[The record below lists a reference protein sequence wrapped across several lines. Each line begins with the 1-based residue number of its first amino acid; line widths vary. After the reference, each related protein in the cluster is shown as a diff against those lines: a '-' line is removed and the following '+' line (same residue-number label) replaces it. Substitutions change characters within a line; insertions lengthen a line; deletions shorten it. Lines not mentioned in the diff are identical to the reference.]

1 MQLEAKSS
9 WGWDSFKYFFF
20 FLEDDLFLEGCFE
33 VCVVSGFMLA
43 SEESS
48 QIALLVA
55 RRQLQARGK
64 SGFFEE
70 LLGRRK
76 INEW

>member
-1 MQLEAKSS
+1 MFRSGTISELK
-9 WGWDSFKYFFF
+9 
-20 FLEDDLFLEGCFE
+20 E
-33 VCVVSGFMLA
+33 VGVVSGFMPA